1 MCKYI
6 APLVQNNSGLKKGS
20 VANVIIRDV
29 RIIRNA
35 KWGTKQGVTLLEFIF
50 ETQCNH
56 IVVKKI
62 PYSFDDN
69 NEIHDIYEAATGK
82 SFDVKRGFKVS
93 EILDKTIDATVDKYI
108 YRCYEGTS
116 IIDFR

>member
-82 SFDVKRGFKVS
+82 S
-93 EILDKTIDATVDKYI
+93 
-108 YRCYEGTS
+108 
-116 IIDFR
+116 

>member
-6 APLVQNNSGLKKGS
+6 QPLVQNNSGLKKGS
-20 VANVIIRDV
+20 AVNSIIRDI

-35 KWGTKQGVTLLEFIF
+35 KWGSKQGVTFLELVF

-62 PYSFDDN
+62 PYSFDDS
-69 NEIHDIYEAATGK
+69 NEIHKIYEAATGK
-82 SFDVKRGFKVS
+82 CLDVKRGFEVS
-93 EILDKTIDATVDKYI
+93 EILDKTVKATVDKYL
-108 YRCYEGTS
+108 YRGYEGTTLV
-116 IIDFR
+116 DFR

>member
-56 IVVKKI
+56 IVVKRYLTHLMI
-62 PYSFDDN
+62 IMRYM
-69 NEIHDIYEAATGK
+69 IYM
-82 SFDVKRGFKVS
+82 KRLQAKVLMLK
-93 EILDKTIDATVDKYI
+93 EDL
-108 YRCYEGTS
+108 R
-116 IIDFR
+116 

>member
-1 MCKYI
+1 MCNYI

-69 NEIHDIYEAATGK
+69 NEIHDKRYLTHLMIIMRYMIYM
-82 SFDVKRGFKVS
+82 KRLQAKV
-93 EILDKTIDATVDKYI
+93 LMLK
-108 YRCYEGTS
+108 EGL
-116 IIDFR
+116 R

>member
-1 MCKYI
+1 MSAKLKIHRKVGRFYHRQKICRTI
-6 APLVQNNSGLKKGS
+6 PTQFVNECDGRSVVQLWRICWPGFLLFR
-20 VANVIIRDV
+20 IRS
-29 RIIRNA
+29 I
-35 KWGTKQGVTLLEFIF
+35 LLEFIF

-93 EILDKTIDATVDKYI
+93 EILDKTIK
-108 YRCYEGTS
+108 R
-116 IIDFR
+116 